1 MRHDIQ
7 RRADRNGCVLFLLDD
22 CRRRDSSILGEIV
35 RCHVGVVER
44 VDRVLEAA
52 NVATKTRH
60 RTQRGDRS
68 GDGRRGRRSGTRMRA
83 TTGRGDATQHDRC
96 NRRSCPSRS
105 HRQRLHPATLPVRAP
120 RHGFFDPG
128 CPFPPGAG
136 IESDDPDGPPRERA
150 RALSVRAAGA
160 RVVRVVRVVDPGSS
174 TAVTPHRARP
184 DRGDG
189 PRCCAP
195 QVTAI
200 TRLPSPGRCATPG
213 GCRAPSARRGSRS
226 RPTPRA
232 RRCAGAPRRPRLST

>member
-1 MRHDIQ
+1 VRHDIQ

-22 CRRRDSSILGEIV
+22 CRRRDSSILGEII

-150 RALSVRAAGA
+150 RGPLSAGRGCAGRAGRAG
-160 RVVRVVRVVDPGSS
+160 R
-174 TAVTPHRARP
+174 RP
-184 DRGDG
+184 RKLDSRH
-189 PRCCAP
+189 
-195 QVTAI
+195 
-200 TRLPSPGRCATPG
+200 S
-213 GCRAPSARRGSRS
+213 APSAPGSRRRSEVLRAASNRDYAVAIS
-226 RPTPRA
+226 RKVRNSRGMSGPI
-232 RRCAGAPRRPRLST
+232 GA